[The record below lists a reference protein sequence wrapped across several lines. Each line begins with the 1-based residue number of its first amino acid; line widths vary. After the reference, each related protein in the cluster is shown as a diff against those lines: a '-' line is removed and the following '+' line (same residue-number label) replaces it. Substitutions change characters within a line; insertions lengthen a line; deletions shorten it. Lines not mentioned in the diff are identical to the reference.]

1 MVRKSGSRALK
12 ATPSNAGDMDPHTI
26 TLQGALKTLCEQ
38 LVSAK
43 PPQSLQQ
50 YAHGYQIKHMA
61 PGVAA
66 QCVSGLVADADTSW
80 STDLEPGHFTTS
92 VVQWNFD
99 AKTMW
104 RGAPSN
110 SEVYRIAKS
119 IIAVGLRSDCNGN
132 SRSHPIGWSP
142 THIYIYVYAYAHVHI
157 YIYIFMC
164 MCISTHIH
172 MHLYPYTPIHVYS

>member
-1 MVRKSGSRALK
+1 MVRKSGSRVLK

-110 SEVYRIAKS
+110 NEVYRIAKS

-132 SRSHPIGWSP
+132 NRSHPIGWSP
-142 THIYIYVYAYAHVHI
+142 THIYI
-157 YIYIFMC
+157 
-164 MCISTHIH
+164 
-172 MHLYPYTPIHVYS
+172 